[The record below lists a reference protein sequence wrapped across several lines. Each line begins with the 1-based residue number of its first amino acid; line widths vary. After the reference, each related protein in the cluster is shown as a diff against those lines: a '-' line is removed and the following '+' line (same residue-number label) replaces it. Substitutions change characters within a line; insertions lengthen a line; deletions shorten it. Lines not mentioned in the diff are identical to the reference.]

1 MQSIGRILNCWLW
14 TQLKTFTVSHVRTL
28 NQIKRIDFS
37 TFKRSNCQ
45 EKKILGYLNF
55 SEIIV
60 KVFYITSAKPS
71 CSNVTENVIFARNTS
86 LSVSINWPILNGVD
100 AKESTFLFGHFR
112 IYEPD
117 IAWNLEPDIAWKA
130 FSDSGGS
137 IPNFDPFDNLQWI
150 CYDIY
155 TTSRSFLLILRL
167 LVFLYIFT
175 FLSSF
180 VKRVLP

>member
-71 CSNVTENVIFARNTS
+71 CSNVTENIIFARSTS
-86 LSVSINWPILNGVD
+86 LSVSINWPLLNGVD

-112 IYEPD
+112 IYAD
-117 IAWNLEPDIAWKA
+117 SRNLEPDIAWKA

-180 VKRVLP
+180 VKRV

>member
-28 NQIKRIDFS
+28 NQIKRTDFS

-45 EKKILGYLNF
+45 EKKILGCLNF

-100 AKESTFLFGHFR
+100 AKDSTFLFGHFQIQEALYQISIHLTICSEFVMTYIR
-112 IYEPD
+112 EVDPSS
-117 IAWNLEPDIAWKA
+117 W
-130 FSDSGGS
+130 FSD
-137 IPNFDPFDNLQWI
+137 F
-150 CYDIY
+150 
-155 TTSRSFLLILRL
+155 
-167 LVFLYIFT
+167 
-175 FLSSF
+175 
-180 VKRVLP
+180 